1 MLQLASKSCSGLQ
14 KFFQE
19 EEEAIKTMMTE
30 KEALL
35 VLEYLGGSHWAS
47 TVIRDLNFKVLY
59 RIHAK

>member
-1 MLQLASKSCSGLQ
+1 
-14 KFFQE
+14 
-19 EEEAIKTMMTE
+19 MMTE
-30 KEALL
+30 KDALL

>member
-1 MLQLASKSCSGLQ
+1 M
-14 KFFQE
+14 
-19 EEEAIKTMMTE
+19 E

-59 RIHAK
+59 RIHAKWVGLQKYVSVLHISTVF